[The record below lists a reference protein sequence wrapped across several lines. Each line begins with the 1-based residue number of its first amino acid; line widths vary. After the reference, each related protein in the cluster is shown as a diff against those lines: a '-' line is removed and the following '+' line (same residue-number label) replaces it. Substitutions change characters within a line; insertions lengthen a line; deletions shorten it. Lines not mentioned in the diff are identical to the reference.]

1 MLGQNDHIFISH
13 YHDPEDGFAN
23 LEEASEWIED
33 DSASQSS
40 VVHRSIAR
48 PPYREP
54 LFDSEVREVLAAQ
67 SDCKLTWGIACAI
80 AQPVSQ
86 FYNN

>member
-33 DSASQSS
+33 DRASQSS

-54 LFDSEVREVLAAQ
+54 FFNAEVRGLLAWQ
-67 SDCKLTWGIACAI
+67 SDCELTWDIACAI
-80 AQPVSQ
+80 AQPVGQ